1 MSSKEDFR
9 GLIKRQKQIINN
21 LTTENLKLEETTEK
35 LKKENITLLFSI
47 AELRRRG
54 TSKKQWWQFWK

>member
-21 LTTENLKLEETTEK
+21 LTMDNLKLEETIEE
-35 LKKENITLLFSI
+35 LKKENVTLSYSI
-47 AELRRRG
+47 ATLRQICL
-54 TSKKQWWQFWK
+54 SKKQWWQFWK

>member
-21 LTTENLKLEETTEK
+21 LTMENLKLEETIEK
-35 LKKENITLLFSI
+35 LKKENMTLLFSI
-47 AELRRRG
+47 AALRRRG
-54 TSKKQWWQFWK
+54 PSKKQWWKFWK